1 MDPVLL
7 LSALLLLAFGLI
19 GVGTAEPGLLQDHLL
34 RVGAALLAL
43 VLGHLLPPRLLRRY
57 ALHALVGVLLLLVL
71 VLLVGD
77 GPGGVRRWFYLGPVA
92 LQPSE
97 LAKLALILYL
107 SSFVGRRGEDY
118 PILGPVLAVGSLVGL
133 VLVEPDFATAAFLA
147 GLAVL
152 LFVLA
157 GIPWPRLLGMGL
169 AVALVVL
176 PFSGLYL
183 AQFRYVSERFA
194 NFEGT
199 ISMLP
204 EVLGE
209 SEPGGGAYQVV
220 QAKKA
225 LLLGGPFG
233 QGPGATLPH
242 LPEAHND
249 MVFASVVFATGWL
262 GGAVVFLLYTLI
274 LLRSLAVGLAL
285 KGGERLLA
293 LGLGLYLAL
302 QAALNIG
309 VTLGVL
315 PVTGVP
321 LPLVSYGGSSLLVSG
336 FAVGLLSRL
345 AREAAERPRR
355 KGVAR

>member
-43 VLGHLLPPRLLRRY
+43 VLGHLLPPRLLLRY

-176 PFSGLYL
+176 PFAGLCR
-183 AQFRYVSERFA
+183 AGFRYVSERFA
-194 NFEGT
+194 NFVDY
-199 ISMLP
+199 LQ
-204 EVLGE
+204 GE

>member
-43 VLGHLLPPRLLRRY
+43 VLGHLLPPRLLLRY

-107 SSFVGRRGEDY
+107 SSFVERRGEDY

-147 GLAVL
+147 GLAAL

-183 AQFRYVSERFA
+183 ARFRYVSERFA
-194 NFEGT
+194 NF
-199 ISMLP
+199 MDYLQ
-204 EVLGE
+204 GE
-209 SEPGGGAYQVV
+209 SAPGGGAYQVV

-274 LLRSLAVGLAL
+274 LLRSLAVALSL

-345 AREAAERPRR
+345 ARGAAERPRR

>member
-43 VLGHLLPPRLLRRY
+43 VLGHLLPPRLLLRY

-77 GPGGVRRWFYLGPVA
+77 GPGGAPLVLPGPRGP
-92 LQPSE
+92 QPSE

-194 NFEGT
+194 NFVDY
-199 ISMLP
+199 LQ
-204 EVLGE
+204 GE
-209 SEPGGGAYQVV
+209 SEPGA
-220 QAKKA
+220 
-225 LLLGGPFG
+225 GP
-233 QGPGATLPH
+233 TRW
-242 LPEAHND
+242 
-249 MVFASVVFATGWL
+249 S
-262 GGAVVFLLYTLI
+262 
-274 LLRSLAVGLAL
+274 
-285 KGGERLLA
+285 
-293 LGLGLYLAL
+293 
-302 QAALNIG
+302 
-309 VTLGVL
+309 
-315 PVTGVP
+315 
-321 LPLVSYGGSSLLVSG
+321 
-336 FAVGLLSRL
+336 
-345 AREAAERPRR
+345 RPRR
-355 KGVAR
+355 PSSWAAPSARAQGPPCPTCPRPTTTWSSPASSSPPGGSAGPWSSSSTP

>member
-43 VLGHLLPPRLLRRY
+43 VLGHLLPPRLLLRY

-169 AVALVVL
+169 AVAFVGAQ
-176 PFSGLYL
+176 FSGDERHVRRLDKVK
-183 AQFRYVSERFA
+183 AIEKRYR
-194 NFEGT
+194 
-199 ISMLP
+199 
-204 EVLGE
+204 
-209 SEPGGGAYQVV
+209 
-220 QAKKA
+220 
-225 LLLGGPFG
+225 
-233 QGPGATLPH
+233 
-242 LPEAHND
+242 
-249 MVFASVVFATGWL
+249 
-262 GGAVVFLLYTLI
+262 
-274 LLRSLAVGLAL
+274 
-285 KGGERLLA
+285 
-293 LGLGLYLAL
+293 
-302 QAALNIG
+302 
-309 VTLGVL
+309 
-315 PVTGVP
+315 
-321 LPLVSYGGSSLLVSG
+321 
-336 FAVGLLSRL
+336 
-345 AREAAERPRR
+345 
-355 KGVAR
+355 

>member
-34 RVGAALLAL
+34 RVG
-43 VLGHLLPPRLLRRY
+43 PPSWPWSSATSFRP
-57 ALHALVGVLLLLVL
+57 ASSSATPSTPWWASSSSSSWSSSWGT
-71 VLLVGD
+71 
-77 GPGGVRRWFYLGPVA
+77 GPGVRRWFYLGPVA

-194 NFEGT
+194 NFVDY
-199 ISMLP
+199 LQ
-204 EVLGE
+204 GE
-209 SEPGGGAYQVV
+209 SEPGA
-220 QAKKA
+220 
-225 LLLGGPFG
+225 GP
-233 QGPGATLPH
+233 TRW
-242 LPEAHND
+242 
-249 MVFASVVFATGWL
+249 S
-262 GGAVVFLLYTLI
+262 
-274 LLRSLAVGLAL
+274 
-285 KGGERLLA
+285 
-293 LGLGLYLAL
+293 
-302 QAALNIG
+302 
-309 VTLGVL
+309 
-315 PVTGVP
+315 
-321 LPLVSYGGSSLLVSG
+321 
-336 FAVGLLSRL
+336 
-345 AREAAERPRR
+345 RPRR
-355 KGVAR
+355 PSSWAAPSARAQGPPCPTCPRPTTTWSSPASSSPPGGSAGPWSSSFTP

>member
-43 VLGHLLPPRLLRRY
+43 VLGHLLPPRLLLRY

-77 GPGGVRRWFYLGPVA
+77 GPGGAPLVLPGPRGPPALGARQAGPDPLPLLLRGA
-92 LQPSE
+92 
-97 LAKLALILYL
+97 A
-107 SSFVGRRGEDY
+107 GEDY

-194 NFEGT
+194 NFVDY
-199 ISMLP
+199 LQ
-204 EVLGE
+204 GE
-209 SEPGGGAYQVV
+209 SEPGA
-220 QAKKA
+220 
-225 LLLGGPFG
+225 GP
-233 QGPGATLPH
+233 TRW
-242 LPEAHND
+242 
-249 MVFASVVFATGWL
+249 S
-262 GGAVVFLLYTLI
+262 
-274 LLRSLAVGLAL
+274 
-285 KGGERLLA
+285 
-293 LGLGLYLAL
+293 
-302 QAALNIG
+302 
-309 VTLGVL
+309 
-315 PVTGVP
+315 
-321 LPLVSYGGSSLLVSG
+321 
-336 FAVGLLSRL
+336 
-345 AREAAERPRR
+345 RPRR
-355 KGVAR
+355 PSSWAAPSARAQGPPCPTCPRPTTTWSSPASSSPPGGSAGPWSSSFTP

>member
-43 VLGHLLPPRLLRRY
+43 VLGHLLPPRLLLRY

-133 VLVEPDFATAAFLA
+133 A

-194 NFEGT
+194 NFVDY
-199 ISMLP
+199 LQ
-204 EVLGE
+204 GE